1 MNKYKLRVLLN
12 PRWWIRNYGTDKDA
26 DAFFRYLIDHKS
38 EVKVKI
44 VDEYRL
50 SITFRCRV
58 YYIWRANFPYAY
70 LQTVETHSK
79 DGLIS
84 SENILPSRA
93 TALEFYETFDRE
105 IEPQTAARSI
115 LNLVIQPEK
124 IDVDH
129 Q

>member
-12 PRWWIRNYGTDKDA
+12 PRWWIRNYGTDKDT
-26 DAFFRYLIDHKS
+26 DAFFRYLINHKS

-58 YYIWRANFPYAY
+58 YYIWHANFPYAY

-84 SENILPSRA
+84 SENTLPSRA

-105 IEPQTAARSI
+105 IEPQTAARRI

-124 IDVDH
+124 NDVDH

>member
-1 MNKYKLRVLLN
+1 M
-12 PRWWIRNYGTDKDA
+12 
-26 DAFFRYLIDHKS
+26 
-38 EVKVKI
+38 
-44 VDEYRL
+44 RL
-50 SITFRCRV
+50 STIAAIAGV
-58 YYIWRANFPYAY
+58 SAAVAIGGIYALCN

-79 DGLIS
+79 DGLIR